1 MPTDPPPTDSGPKSS
16 PASLPGSRP
25 EDLPPVVA
33 PSAGYIIQLFLI
45 PALIVAALF
54 AVIGLFGKLAES
66 DTNWQ
71 QLVEELG
78 SSNEHR
84 RWRAAHGLAQM
95 LGNERNLPPAEDRIP
110 LTREPVIVQG
120 LTDVLKK
127 SLASTTPSDED
138 LEHQKFLT
146 RTLSMMEDD
155 DTVLPVLATAMT
167 AERNPDVRKSALMAV
182 AAIAGRH
189 FEKATGFKS
198 DAPTQEM
205 VPIAL
210 REPLS
215 EPTITNAEVLQQIQL
230 ASQDPDPVVRHLA
243 AYASASVSGSDA
255 MELLK
260 SMLSDGDTFAR
271 TNAAVG
277 LARNGSL
284 DGVPV
289 LTELIQEATRPFVK
303 ATSYESPEAERQAYA
318 AFQVEQSAVTRNCLR
333 AVGGLWD
340 RLTSEQKTELR
351 TAVQKI
357 EADHFAADVRNQA
370 SSFLREHP

>member
-1 MPTDPPPTDSGPKSS
+1 MPTDPPPTDSGPKPS
-16 PASLPGSRP
+16 PAILPGVRP
-25 EDLPPVVA
+25 EDLPQVVA
-33 PSAGYIIQLFLI
+33 PSAFFILQLFVI
-45 PALIVAALF
+45 PAMIVAA
-54 AVIGLFGKLAES
+54 VITIWALFGKLAES

-71 QLVEELG
+71 QMVEELG

-84 RWRAAHGLAQM
+84 RWRAAHGLAQL
-95 LGNERNLPPAEDRIP
+95 LGNERNLPTADDRIP
-110 LTREPVIVQG
+110 LTREPVIIQG

-167 AERNPDVRKSALMAV
+167 AERNPEVRKSALMAV

-189 FEKATGFKS
+189 FEKATGFES
-198 DAPTQEM
+198 DAATQDI
-205 VPIAL
+205 VPVAL
-210 REPLS
+210 REPLQ
-215 EPTITNAEVLQQIQL
+215 EPTITNTEILQQVQL

-243 AYASASVSGSDA
+243 AYASASIRGSDSV
-255 MELLK
+255 ELLK
-260 SMLSDGDTFAR
+260 TMLSDGDTFAR
-271 TNAAVG
+271 ANAAVG
-277 LARNGSL
+277 LARNGSV

-289 LTELIQEATRPFVK
+289 LTDLLKEATRPFDQT
-303 ATSYESPEAERQAYA
+303 ASYESPEAARVAYG

-340 RLTSEQKTELR
+340 RLTTEQKANLK
-351 TAVQKI
+351 AAIQKI